1 MNQFAAPQHIS
12 MAKLLAFY
20 QRFQT
25 EEGALR
31 LVEAK
36 ITTENAFNGDHFRS
50 EGNHEYSNNK
60 KTFFWLF
67 FEICDQCFNAQTA
80 KYIFLRFQSL
90 LWFLYFLG
98 HLLLFQRI
106 RVNLFYS
113 TPNLEQKKAGFMTS
127 PQCTSLLLRS
137 KPLQRNYLHFFE

>member
-1 MNQFAAPQHIS
+1 

-67 FEICDQCFNAQTA
+67 FLRLVTSALTLRPRNTYFYDFRAFFGFF
-80 KYIFLRFQSL
+80 IF
-90 LWFLYFLG
+90 
-98 HLLLFQRI
+98 
-106 RVNLFYS
+106 
-113 TPNLEQKKAGFMTS
+113 
-127 PQCTSLLLRS
+127 
-137 KPLQRNYLHFFE
+137 

>member
-12 MAKLLAFY
+12 LAKLPAFY

-36 ITTENAFNGDHFRS
+36 VTTENASNGYHFRS
-50 EGNHEYSNNK
+50 EGNHEYSNNE
-60 KTFFWLF
+60 KTFFWYFL
-67 FEICDQCFNAQTA
+67 EICDQCFNPQTA
-80 KYIFLRFQSL
+80 KYVYLRFQSL

-106 RVNLFYS
+106 RVNLFHS
-113 TPNLEQKKAGFMTS
+113 TSNFKQNKPGFMYQFSSAQQTIATKL
-127 PQCTSLLLRS
+127 PA
-137 KPLQRNYLHFFE
+137 FFQ